1 MNREDL
7 NVIAAMLD
15 DPLSWY
21 YSVVLGKAA
30 GITVGT
36 VYPVLARLEKSG
48 WLESRWEKGG
58 RQAPRRRLYR
68 LTGLGQRAAA
78 TAVADKPEARPSR
91 PRRRLGFGLPRPTA
105 QLG

>member
-15 DPLSWY
+15 DPLAWHY
-21 YSVVLGKAA
+21 GLVLSKAA

-48 WLESRWEKGG
+48 WLESRWEKGE

-68 LTGLGQRAAA
+68 LTGLGQRAMV
-78 TAVADKPEARPSR
+78 TAVEDQSGARPKR
-91 PRRRLGFGLPRPTA
+91 PRRRLGFGLPRPTV